1 MELEE
6 LARELYAADPAE
18 FIPARDRHAAAA
30 AERGDRDLAAQL
42 KKLRKPTAAAWAV
55 NLLASRDPRGVTELL
70 ELGEKLRTAQR
81 ELRGDDLRSLAADR
95 NRLLREITGRAAEL
109 VEQHGHRLTESTRQQ
124 VEQTLTAAL
133 SDPEAGRAVRA
144 GTLTKALEYSGFGL
158 DELAVAAIRRTA
170 ERPKKRQSITE
181 RPKPQRELRELREQ
195 LQHTDEQLGEATGA
209 EERAES
215 AEREAEQRCEELREA
230 LQQAESELREHRRN
244 AKTARQRR
252 ERAQHDRDAAAE
264 RLRRAEARER

>member
-55 NLLASRDPRGVTELL
+55 NLLASREPRSVTELL
-70 ELGEKLRTAQR
+70 ELGEKLRAAQR
-81 ELRGDDLRSLAADR
+81 ELRGDDLRTLAADR
-95 NRLLREITGRAAEL
+95 TRLLRETTGRAAEL
-109 VEQHGHRLTESTRQQ
+109 AEQHGHRLTESTRQQ

-133 SDPEAGRAVRA
+133 SDPEAGHAVRA
-144 GTLTKALEYSGFGL
+144 GTLIKPLEYSGFGL
-158 DELAVAAIRRTA
+158 DELAAAAIRRTA
-170 ERPKKRQSITE
+170 A

>member
-30 AERGDRDLAAQL
+30 AERGDRELAAGL

-55 NLLASRDPRGVTELL
+55 NLLASTDPSSVTELL
-70 ELGEKLRTAQR
+70 ELGEKLRAAQR
-81 ELRGDDLRSLAADR
+81 ELRGDDLRALAADR
-95 NRLLREITGRAAEL
+95 TRLLREVTGRAAEL
-109 VEQHGHRLTESTRQQ
+109 AEQHGHRLTEPTRQQ

-144 GTLTKALEYSGFGL
+144 GTLAKALEYSGFGL
-158 DELAVAAIRRTA
+158 DELALAAIRRTA
-170 ERPKKRQSITE
+170 ARPKPRQ
-181 RPKPQRELRELREQ
+181 RPKPQRELRELREK
-195 LQHTDEQLGEATGA
+195 LRHTDEQLGEATGA

-264 RLRRAEARER
+264 RLRRLEER